1 MEIGISSRDKMIL
14 RELAKKQLAY
24 ARMEINLKRKN
35 AWYQH
40 NALKGEVPMVHL
52 DAWTLLHELIEPKLQ
67 CQGAFAREVEN
78 QLYVNFMNQELFDDD
93 RVTPDVFGW
102 NYDTGFKAFDIDVEC
117 KFVDGQENGMAS
129 GTGMHFVPKLFDLEE
144 DFHKIRPSSFYV
156 DMETSEKKLAA
167 IEDAIGDILP
177 VYMKMDCLYCV
188 PTQMLVHIM
197 SMEDMMY
204 NMMDYPELFLKMMN
218 QMADDFLNY
227 LHMLEDK
234 HLILPTAEFEG
245 VGQATFA
252 FTNELPDTKE
262 VDGRPLKISDV
273 WGFLDSQETV
283 CISPQMFEELV
294 FPCYEKIGSQFG
306 LLSYGCCEPVN
317 RVWDNCISKF
327 KNLRKVSISPWADEE
342 FMGERLRGSGIIYHR
357 KPEANFLGVGTQLDE
372 EALRAHIRKTLHA
385 ARGCKLE
392 ITQRDVY
399 TINNNPEKGRRY
411 IQILREEI
419 DNNWKG

>member
-204 NMMDYPELFLKMMN
+204 NMMDYPELFLK
-218 QMADDFLNY
+218 LS
-227 LHMLEDK
+227 
-234 HLILPTAEFEG
+234 LIH
-245 VGQATFA
+245 V
-252 FTNELPDTKE
+252 
-262 VDGRPLKISDV
+262 
-273 WGFLDSQETV
+273 
-283 CISPQMFEELV
+283 
-294 FPCYEKIGSQFG
+294 
-306 LLSYGCCEPVN
+306 
-317 RVWDNCISKF
+317 
-327 KNLRKVSISPWADEE
+327 
-342 FMGERLRGSGIIYHR
+342 
-357 KPEANFLGVGTQLDE
+357 
-372 EALRAHIRKTLHA
+372 
-385 ARGCKLE
+385 
-392 ITQRDVY
+392 
-399 TINNNPEKGRRY
+399 
-411 IQILREEI
+411 
-419 DNNWKG
+419 